1 MVEHQIMDKGERMRF
16 GQMMAVS
23 VVVGGLAATASATPA
38 FLQPD
43 EAGSK
48 DSWVYPGFGPTE
60 QNPSFAAYLAA
71 GIATGQAG
79 VINARAFVQYDLTG
93 LSIDANEQVTVG
105 FTTRTSPFGSAD
117 PSTALPLP
125 IGLHRVTQAW
135 DEATVSAAAQPAF
148 LANPSATAVLSGV
161 GQIVTFDITSL
172 AQSWISDPS
181 SNFGFALVAPQQ
193 VGGPTFTTTVLGFF
207 ASSRAGNPADRP
219 FLQISVIPEPAT
231 LGLLTAIGAMGLSR
245 RRR

>member
-1 MVEHQIMDKGERMRF
+1 MRI
-16 GQMMAVS
+16 GQCVVAG
-23 VVVGGLAATASATPA
+23 VVVGGLTAMASATPA

-79 VINARAFVQYDLTG
+79 LINARTFVQYDLTG
-93 LSIDANEQVTVG
+93 LSIAANEQAIVG
-105 FTTRTSPFGSAD
+105 FTTTTSPFGSAD
-117 PSTALPLP
+117 PTTARPLP

-135 DEATVSAAAQPAF
+135 DEATVSATAQPAF
-148 LANPSATAVLSGV
+148 LVNPSATAVLTGV
-161 GQIVTFDITSL
+161 GQTVTFDITAL
-172 AQSWISDPS
+172 AQSWISNPS
-181 SNFGFALVAPQQ
+181 SNFGFVLVAPQQ
-193 VGGPTFTTTVLGFF
+193 VGGPAFTTTVLGFF
-207 ASSRAGNPADRP
+207 ASSRVSSASDRP
-219 FLQISVIPEPAT
+219 FFEISVIPEPAA
-231 LGLLTAIGAMGLSR
+231 LSLLAVCAGLGLSR